1 MKKILSIILA
11 AVMLLT
17 VLPIATFA
25 EDENQSVINEIEID
39 FIYPTAGEP
48 AYSDYFLVTTGCTV
62 TEAHWFEASSD
73 KFIDADSTFSAGKY
87 YMEVTFDTEDE
98 FEFGEE
104 VNVIINGNDAV
115 NVAAN
120 EDGTI
125 TAVAEFEIAEKEEQ
139 PSIFAKLLTNIK
151 TIFLV
156 IVRFFGEL
164 VGLK

>member
-11 AVMLLT
+11 AVMLLA

-25 EDENQSVINEIEID
+25 EDENQFVINEIEID

-62 TEAHWFEASSD
+62 SEAHWFEAKSD
-73 KFIDADSTFSAGKY
+73 KFIDADSTFSAGTY
-87 YMEVTFDTEDE
+87 YMEVTFETEED

-104 VNVIINGNDAV
+104 VNVIINGKDAV

-125 TAVAEFEIAEKEEQ
+125 TAVAEFEVAEKEEQ
-139 PSIFAKLLTNIK
+139 PSIFARLFSTLKTVFLTI
-151 TIFLV
+151 I
-156 IVRFFGEL
+156 RFFGEL